1 MSAVAII
8 PARGGSKALPRKNVL
23 PLAGQPLIAWTI
35 QAAQAAKEITRVVVS
50 TDDAEIGAVAKR
62 YGAEVVWRPAA
73 ISGDLASSEA
83 ALLHALETHLADQPP
98 EIIAFL
104 QCTSPLTSGGDIDGT
119 IHTLL
124 TTDADTAVAVQDF
137 HYFVWKSDDE
147 GNFVG
152 VNHDKS
158 ERKMRQE
165 RHPQYLETGAVYVMR
180 SEGLR
185 KHRHR
190 FFGKTAKYV
199 VPPENVLEIDDAVD
213 FTIASVLFEERLKKQ
228 RRQSLPKNIDVVVF
242 DFDGVFTNDLVH
254 VLEDGTEAVTC
265 SRSDGMGV
273 KLAKQAGIPLLIL
286 SSEKNS
292 VVKRRADKL
301 NVDVMSGVEDKAT
314 VLDAWLKKNAL
325 CWENTVFVGN
335 DVNDT
340 ECLKKSGCGVVV
352 ANASLPARRAS
363 NLILQNRGGNHA
375 VRELLDLI
383 LTTPKYQYS
392 SHAHI

>member
-8 PARGGSKALPRKNVL
+8 PARGGSKGLPRKNVL
-23 PLAGQPLIAWTI
+23 LLAGQPLVGWAI
-35 QAAQAAKEITRVVVS
+35 QAAQSAQEITKVVVS
-50 TDDAEIGAVAKR
+50 TDDAEIGEVAER
-62 YGAEVVWRPAA
+62 YGAEVAWRPEA

-83 ALLHALETHLADQPP
+83 AILHVLETHLAEKPP

-104 QCTSPLTSGGDIDGT
+104 QCTSPLTSGEDIDGT

-124 TTDADTAVAVQDF
+124 RNDADTAVAVRDF
-137 HYFVWKSDDE
+137 HYFVWKSDGE

-152 VNHDKS
+152 VNHDKG

-165 RHPQYLETGAVYVMR
+165 RQPQYLEAGAIYVMKT
-180 SEGLR
+180 EGFR

-199 VPPENVLEIDDAVD
+199 MPSENVLEIDDAVD
-213 FTIASVLFEERLKKQ
+213 FTIASALLEQRLKKQ
-228 RRQSLPKNIDVVVF
+228 RQQSLPENIDVVVF
-242 DFDGVFTNDLVH
+242 DFDGVFTDDLVH

-273 KLAKQAGIPLLIL
+273 KLAKQAGVPLLIL

-301 NVDVMSGVEDKAT
+301 NINVISGVDDKAT
-314 VLDAWLKKNAL
+314 VLDAWLKKNKF
-325 CWENTVFVGN
+325 CWKNTVFVGN

-340 ECLKKSGCGVVV
+340 DCLKKSGCGVAV
-352 ANASLPARRAS
+352 ANASRPARKAS
-363 NLILQNRGGNHA
+363 NLILQNCGGNHA
-375 VRELLDLI
+375 VRELIDLI
-383 LTTPKYQYS
+383 LTTSKYK
-392 SHAHI
+392 